1 MSPARSA
8 AKTKR
13 KASPAKAQAT
23 NKPKTRKAKPA
34 RSQARSQTPSRAR
47 AGAGRQGGRTQGARG
62 QAKGRIFDLLRDEHR
77 MAMQMLERICQD
89 GMGEDERLESF
100 AEFRAVLMGHSLAEA
115 RAFYAPLKQAADDP
129 EKVLEADVEHL
140 VVERLLE
147 DLSGGLLEDEQWMA
161 RAKVLKELIRH
172 HVQEEEG
179 ELFRLAQRSCGPE
192 ELERMADDFESERGR
207 LVEAVA

>member
-1 MSPARSA
+1 MSPARTTA
-8 AKTKR
+8 RTKS
-13 KASPAKAQAT
+13 KASPAKAQAR
-23 NKPKTRKAKPA
+23 NKPKTRQASPA
-34 RSQARSQTPSRAR
+34 RGQARSQPPSRAK
-47 AGAGRQGGRTQGARG
+47 ANGRG
-62 QAKGRIFDLLRDEHR
+62 QVKGRIFDLLRDEHR
-77 MAMQMLERICQD
+77 MAMELLEQICEG
-89 GMGEDERLESF
+89 GMAEDERLEQF
-100 AEFRAVLMGHSLAEA
+100 AEFRAMLMGHSLAEA

-147 DLSGGLLEDEQWMA
+147 DLSGGLLEEEQWLA
-161 RAKVLKELIRH
+161 RAKVLKELVRH

-179 ELFRLAQRSCGPE
+179 GLFRLAQQSCDAA

>member
-1 MSPARSA
+1 MSPARTTT
-8 AKTKR
+8 KTKS
-13 KASPAKAQAT
+13 KASPAKAQAR
-23 NKPKTRKAKPA
+23 NKPKTKQAKPA
-34 RSQARSQTPSRAR
+34 RGQARSQPPSRTKAK
-47 AGAGRQGGRTQGARG
+47 GRSQGARSQSGRG
-62 QAKGRIFDLLRDEHR
+62 QPKARIFDLLRDEHR
-77 MAMQMLERICQD
+77 MAMEMLEQICEG
-89 GMGEDERLESF
+89 GMGEEERLEQF
-100 AEFRAVLMGHSLAEA
+100 AEFRAMLMGHSLAEA

-147 DLSGGLLEDEQWMA
+147 DLSGGLLEEEQWMA

-179 ELFRLAQRSCGPE
+179 ELFRLAQQSCDAD
-192 ELERMADDFESERGR
+192 ELEHMADDFESERGR